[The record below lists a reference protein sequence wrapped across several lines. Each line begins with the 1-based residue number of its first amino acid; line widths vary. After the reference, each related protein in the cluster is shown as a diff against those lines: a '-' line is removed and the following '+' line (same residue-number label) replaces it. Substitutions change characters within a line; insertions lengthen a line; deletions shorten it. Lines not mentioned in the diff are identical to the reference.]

1 MAKRRASDDGERRR
15 RGLRR
20 LFQPARLRNFF
31 QRNLGLKIFSVVAAC
46 FLWYSINVLE
56 RDAERVVRLPVTIRR
71 VAQGLMVTNPPVE
84 TVAVTLSGPR
94 TILDSVDEE
103 KTRLTVNLARARPG
117 ETQVELKPANVSPEL
132 PKRIDVVRIQPARLR
147 VLVERV
153 SRKTL
158 PVKVDLAGAPAF
170 GYTVARSPAT
180 PSSVEVSGPATAVE
194 ELRTIRTEPID
205 LTGSTQ
211 SVTRDVLLQWLGD
224 DVTVT
229 PDRVDV
235 TIDLDE
241 TMASRTFEDVRVRLP
256 GGEAGKVEPP
266 TVDLTIHGPEHLLHG
281 FQIAEGSVSVD
292 PNGLPIG
299 RHRLPV
305 HVALPPRL
313 EVVKLQPSE
322 VWFNVTVAGAE
333 DEPNASRAAEAEG
346 ES

>member
-1 MAKRRASDDGERRR
+1 VAKRRADDGERRR

-20 LFQPARLRNFF
+20 LLQPARIRGFF
-31 QRNLGLKIFSVVAAC
+31 QRNLGLKIFSIVAAC

-94 TILDSVDEE
+94 TILDSIDET
-103 KTRLTVNLARARPG
+103 KTRLNVNLARARPG
-117 ETQVELKPANVSPEL
+117 DVQVDLKAANVAPEL
-132 PKRIDVVRIQPARLR
+132 PKRIDVVRMQPARLR

-158 PVKVDLAGAPAF
+158 PVKVDLVGAPAF
-170 GYTVARSPAT
+170 GFTVARSPAT
-180 PSSVEVSGPATAVE
+180 PSTVEVAGPATAVE

-205 LTGSTQ
+205 LTGASE
-211 SVTRDVLLQWLGD
+211 SVTRDVMLQWLGD

-241 TMASRTFEDVRVRLP
+241 RMTSRTFEDVRVRLP

-266 TVDLTIHGPEHLLHG
+266 TVELTIHGPEHLLHG
-281 FQIAEGSVSVD
+281 FQLAEGAVSVD

-299 RHRLPV
+299 RHALPV

-313 EVVKLQPSE
+313 EVVKLKPTE

-333 DEPNASRAAEAEG
+333 DEPNASRDGEG

>member
-1 MAKRRASDDGERRR
+1 MARRRGTDDGDRRR

-20 LFQPARLRNFF
+20 LLQPARLRAFF
-31 QRNLGLKIFSVVAAC
+31 QRNLGLKLFSVVAAC

-56 RDAERVVRLPVTIRR
+56 RDAERVVRVPVTIRR

-94 TILDSVDEE
+94 TILDSIDES
-103 KTRLTVNLARARPG
+103 KTRLLVNLARVRPG
-117 ETQVELKPANVSPEL
+117 DVQVDLKAANVSPEL

-147 VLVERV
+147 VLLERV

-158 PVKVDLAGAPAF
+158 PVKVDLAGSPAF
-170 GYTVARSPAT
+170 GYTVARAPAT
-180 PSSVEVSGPATAVE
+180 PSMVEVAGPAPAVE

-205 LTGSTQ
+205 LTGVSQST
-211 SVTRDVLLQWLGD
+211 SRDVMLQWLGD
-224 DVTVT
+224 DVTLT

-235 TIDLDE
+235 TIDVDE
-241 TMASRTFEDVRVRLP
+241 NVVSRVFEDVRVRLP
-256 GGEAGKVEPP
+256 GGETGKVEPAV
-266 TVDLTIHGPEHLLHG
+266 VDITIRGPEHLLHD
-281 FQIAEGSVSVD
+281 FQLAEGAVSVD

-299 RHRLPV
+299 RHALPV

-313 EVVKLQPSE
+313 EVAKLQPSE
-322 VWFNVTVAGAE
+322 VWFNVKVAGA
-333 DEPNASRAAEAEG
+333 DDDGSTSHNAEG